1 MRSLFI
7 PIVFFTISLLVF
19 FKPLF
24 KPGLIAGHDTG
35 TRFVHIQLM
44 ANALRDGQFPVRW
57 VEGPVSG
64 LSHPLFA
71 YYPPLFYYFSA
82 FFIMLGTSAKL
93 GLYLTLI
100 VSVAL
105 GWVGMYAF
113 AQKLGEDSSHLLSS
127 HPSSSHPPSSHP
139 LSSPLV
145 ASLAATLFSLTPYR
159 ISQLYVRAAYLE
171 LAATSFIPF
180 AFWGV
185 SLIFT
190 ALHKKSTT
198 LYGFV
203 ITTVSLGLM
212 IIMHQ
217 PTFMMTVPALMLWI
231 LTLAFLTPSKIRTSI
246 ALSTIVASLLLVSS
260 FILPLIGE
268 RAFIRQDGLSSGYFD
283 FHQHFATFSQMVY
296 SAWGYGISQLGP
308 NDGMSFQVGVI
319 NWIILVGAF
328 GMFLYDRLSKK
339 KILSLSLFQQTCI
352 LFFLIITAYGV
363 FMSTSTSLPL
373 WERFPLLAFLQYPW
387 RYLAITTFAT
397 SALVVFTAPIIPK
410 RYFPF
415 FFIIIIVF
423 NWKYLAPATYLSDD
437 TFIIGSNTF
446 PKTNPLY
453 GLEPSYLP
461 RWVTQTNTDPSVPRF
476 QVLQGKADIQEKT
489 VKTTAQEF
497 TTHVETPTTIR
508 VNTHYFPGWVAR
520 VNNGQSTATILPSYD
535 NIEGNMEITL
545 TPGEYTVTFMLTNTP
560 LRTIADYLSL
570 GMVVGLLGLIAF
582 AAFSRNHRWS
592 KYDGAISPAL
602 EYHEKAVRS
611 SRKSKK

>member
-7 PIVFFTISLLVF
+7 PIIFCTFSLLVF

-35 TRFVHIQLM
+35 TRVVHIQLM
-44 ANALRDGQFPVRW
+44 AHALREGQFPVRW
-57 VEGPVSG
+57 VEGPVPG

-82 FFIMLGTSAKL
+82 LFVLFGTSVKL
-93 GLYLTLI
+93 GLYLALI
-100 VSVAL
+100 ASVAL

-113 AQKLGEDSSHLLSS
+113 AQKLGGEISSHL
-127 HPSSSHPPSSHP
+127 P
-139 LSSPLV
+139 SSPLA

-190 ALHKKSTT
+190 TLHKKSTT

-217 PTFMMTVPALMLWI
+217 PTFIMTIPALILWI
-231 LTLAFLTPSKIRTSI
+231 MTLAFLTPSKIRAGI
-246 ALSTIVASLLLVSS
+246 AVSTIIASLFLVSS
-260 FILPLIGE
+260 FALPLIGE
-268 RAFIRQDGLSSGYFD
+268 RAFIRQNGLSSGYFD

-319 NWIILVGAF
+319 NWIVLAGAL
-328 GMFLYDRLSKK
+328 GIFLYNQLFKK
-339 KILSLSLFQQTCI
+339 KSFSLSPFQRISI
-352 LFFLIITAYGV
+352 LFFLVIITYGV
-363 FMSTSTSLPL
+363 FMSTPISLPL
-373 WERFPLLAFLQYPW
+373 WERFPFLAFLQYPW

-410 RYFPF
+410 RYLPL
-415 FFIIIIVF
+415 FFIIIVVF

-461 RWVTQTNTDPSVPRF
+461 RWVTQTNADPLVPRF
-476 QVLQGKADIQEKT
+476 QVLQGKAQIQEKT
-489 VKTTAQEF
+489 MKTTLQAF
-497 TTHVETPTTIR
+497 TTQVETPTTIR

-520 VNNGQSTATILPSYD
+520 VNNGQNTTIILPGYD
-535 NIEGNMEITL
+535 NTEGNMEITL
-545 TPGEYTVTFMLTNTP
+545 TPGEYTVTFMFRNTP

-570 GMVVGLLGLIAF
+570 GMIVGLLGLIAF

-592 KYDGAISPAL
+592 KYDGAIPPAL
-602 EYHEKAVRS
+602 AYQEKAVRS

>member
-7 PIVFFTISLLVF
+7 PVTFCIITLLVF
-19 FKPLF
+19 SKPLF

-44 ANALRDGQFPVRW
+44 AHALRDGQFPVRW
-57 VEGPVSG
+57 VEGPVPG

-82 FFIMLGTSAKL
+82 LFVILGTSAKL

-100 VSVAL
+100 ASVAL
-105 GWVGMYAF
+105 GWVGMYGF
-113 AQKLGEDSSHLLSS
+113 AQKLEEASSHLPPSHSLSS
-127 HPSSSHPPSSHP
+127 PLTASPLAPP
-139 LSSPLV
+139 PLV

-185 SLIFT
+185 SLICT
-190 ALHKKSTT
+190 TLHKKSDT

-203 ITTVSLGLM
+203 MTTVSLGLM

-217 PTFMMTVPALMLWI
+217 PTFMMTVPALILWI
-231 LTLAFLTPSKIRTSI
+231 MTLTFLTPSKTRTSI

-260 FILPLIGE
+260 FLLPLIGE

-296 SAWGYGISQLGP
+296 SAWGYGISQLGS

-319 NWIILVGAF
+319 NWIVLACAVGI
-328 GMFLYDRLSKK
+328 FLYNQLFKK

-352 LFFLIITAYGV
+352 LFFLIITTYGV
-363 FMSTSTSLPL
+363 FMSTPISLPL

-410 RYFPF
+410 RYLPF

-423 NWKYLAPATYLSDD
+423 NWKYLAPATHLSDD
-437 TFIIGSNTF
+437 VFIVGSNAF

-461 RWVTQTNTDPSVPRF
+461 RWVTQTNADPLVPRF
-476 QVLQGKADIQEKT
+476 QVLQGKAQIQEKT
-489 VKTTAQEF
+489 MKTTVQEF
-497 TTHVETPTTIR
+497 TARVETPTTIR
-508 VNTHYFPGWVAR
+508 VNTHYFPGWIAR
-520 VNNGQSTATILPSYD
+520 VNNGQNTTAILPSYD
-535 NIEGNMEITL
+535 NAEGNMEITL
-545 TPGEYTVTFMLTNTP
+545 TPGEYTVTFMFTNTP

-570 GMVVGLLGLIAF
+570 GTIVGLLGLLAF